1 MTKLAETEFFDLS
14 RYLPKNV
21 ADFLQQDYH
30 GNSVQRWLTAVL
42 VSIAVFLLLGI
53 TKRLILARLKHLAA
67 KTETTVD
74 DLLIDL
80 VERTKRL
87 FLFVVALWIA
97 HHSLDWTELRGK
109 TPETPAKIEV
119 AIQYAIIVGLWL
131 QVGFWGR
138 GLVHYGIQQLVKG
151 KSSDDPARTM
161 GVTVLGFIGHLVVW
175 SIVVLSAL
183 QHMGMPVG
191 SLIASLGVGGIAVAL
206 ALQNVLGDL
215 FASITILLDKPFVVG
230 DGVQVGDF
238 AGTIERIGVKTTRLR
253 SVNGEEIVMGN
264 NDLVS
269 SRTRNFKRLAERRVM
284 TNISIVY
291 DTPAATVERVPA
303 MIKEIITSLPN
314 VRFDR
319 AHFKSFGD
327 SALQFEFVYFSLSQ
341 DYAAM
346 MDAQQA
352 VNLAILK
359 RFAAEGIEFAYPT
372 QTVRHVGAT
381 IQPTQHDVDGDSAS
395 D

>member
-1 MTKLAETEFFDLS
+1 MTQPAVLAFFDLTDA
-14 RYLPKNV
+14 LPKNV
-21 ADFLQQDYH
+21 VDFLNRDFH
-30 GNSVQRWLTAVL
+30 GNTVQRWIVALGL
-42 VSIAVFLLLGI
+42 SLAVFLALGI
-53 TKRLILARLKHLAA
+53 LKRLILARLKHLAA

-74 DLLIDL
+74 DLIIDL

-97 HHSLDWTELRGK
+97 HHSLDWTELRGA
-109 TPETPAKIEV
+109 TPDKPAKVEI

-151 KSSDDPARTM
+151 KSNDDPARTM

-230 DGVQVGDF
+230 DAIQVGEF
-238 AGTIERIGVKTTRLR
+238 VGSIERIGVKTTRLR

-269 SRTRNFKRLAERRVM
+269 SRTRNFKRLTERRV
-284 TNISIVY
+284 TALLAVEY
-291 DTPAATVERVPA
+291 DTPPDAVARIPA
-303 MIKEIITSLPN
+303 MLREIVTSTPGT
-314 VRFDR
+314 RFDR

-327 SALQFEFVYFSLSQ
+327 SALQFEMVYFSQSAE
-341 DYAAM
+341 YAAM
-346 MDAQQA
+346 MDVQQA

-359 RFAAEGIEFAYPT
+359 RFAQEGIAFAYPT

-381 IQPTQHDVDGDSAS
+381 VQPHEGDEA